1 MLQIMFRRDER
12 RIDSHVLLFKLT
24 NVKRIL
30 GFRWHFSNVGN
41 DDTHADSPI
50 VEKIR
55 LYSKVEAT
63 YESIQRKINR
73 SNLFSVDEL
82 IDIFVACM
90 I

>member
-1 MLQIMFRRDER
+1 MAFFER
-12 RIDSHVLLFKLT
+12 WA
-24 NVKRIL
+24 
-30 GFRWHFSNVGN
+30 G

-55 LYSKVEAT
+55 VYSKVEAT